1 MLSEATADANVGG
14 VQTNP
19 DICEDDSTA
28 RAAKWNE
35 PPNDIHDWCSYSYSW
50 NGQPASGSAYQGL
63 ELTDFQRVT
72 SEYTGTEAESI
83 LDVASDPNNKF
94 LQSICKQREKGMVQD
109 GHFKSASKFLEG
121 SGPSRNWGKH
131 GRVVALHDDIVSV
144 DIALHESPAI
154 AQGLIVSTR
163 IVFDKDGIFKIGERS
178 DNTKANFDTFSEGP
192 KYLLEQTKGFTVK
205 QISKQL
211 HTGKEMH
218 VAEVGRKYEDGVE
231 GVVGA
236 AFTMWFAVAPTDEDL
251 EKASFAIVLGRRT
264 CREFC
269 PDLDSDADSFK
280 EIDSA
285 SKELKAPTVDSTCG
299 TVLSSDDWI
308 VSTGDQTLTNPNDKW
323 LALCTAINTRPTTL
337 THGGKSYDGNSAECC
352 KACAA
357 AKPPCVFHS
366 NDKYACMKDTACE
379 WTDPDGGPD
388 CASAFSDPVT
398 CAALGGGCSIDSST
412 GMCTGGSGV
421 ATCQPSSGSGSGIK
435 ARRARSDNLELEL
448 ELDDSEGAKRARRY
462 DSSSSVAVGSASDP
476 SATSTWIW
484 TQAALMPPVCSGLLG
499 IAGVTDASYDNP
511 VATTPCTKG
520 CGGMVDPRNSHA
532 MNELNWLLGVVL
544 AILAFLQ
551 IGSMAMSGDGGE
563 PTKAANLIVAVIA
576 AHVIVGLWLMWD
588 DGMSCTEYLVE
599 FSGEPQQ
606 VMSRLAWHWPH
617 VITSQG
623 ILWPYIIGI
632 LLASIV
638 GGLALFGFF
647 SEGTL
652 SGSAAFQAVAMI
664 APLLTLVTMEIF
676 VAVGTYGA
684 MTAGRSEDP
693 DEKMNFWVAEA
704 FAKMGGEAVDRNTS
718 LAVGGWLVV
727 VAFMVV
733 SVGTTAISAYTYG
746 LRGMVV
752 DPAGMPATAVLQ
764 AFLFPGAVMLAT
776 EAYAAAKH
784 ADRVWHGPNDSY
796 MGVSDVLDFCAST
809 SWIDTTITEA
819 GMVVLYVF
827 ALAMPVALGLA
838 LLTLIATRGDGSSTS
853 AAARMVALVATAG
866 TVCLTV
872 YMFVWQKLGHCL
884 TVPIT
889 PGFAYFAPF
898 FTTVG
903 VTVLAITATAIVA
916 GIGDAPPAY
925 TAKMTASY
933 AGYFGASTA
942 STSFM

>member
-1 MLSEATADANVGG
+1 
-14 VQTNP
+14 
-19 DICEDDSTA
+19 
-28 RAAKWNE
+28 
-35 PPNDIHDWCSYSYSW
+35 
-50 NGQPASGSAYQGL
+50 
-63 ELTDFQRVT
+63 
-72 SEYTGTEAESI
+72 
-83 LDVASDPNNKF
+83 
-94 LQSICKQREKGMVQD
+94 
-109 GHFKSASKFLEG
+109 
-121 SGPSRNWGKH
+121 
-131 GRVVALHDDIVSV
+131 
-144 DIALHESPAI
+144 
-154 AQGLIVSTR
+154 
-163 IVFDKDGIFKIGERS
+163 
-178 DNTKANFDTFSEGP
+178 
-192 KYLLEQTKGFTVK
+192 
-205 QISKQL
+205 
-211 HTGKEMH
+211 
-218 VAEVGRKYEDGVE
+218 
-231 GVVGA
+231 
-236 AFTMWFAVAPTDEDL
+236 
-251 EKASFAIVLGRRT
+251 
-264 CREFC
+264 
-269 PDLDSDADSFK
+269 
-280 EIDSA
+280 
-285 SKELKAPTVDSTCG
+285 
-299 TVLSSDDWI
+299 
-308 VSTGDQTLTNPNDKW
+308 
-323 LALCTAINTRPTTL
+323 
-337 THGGKSYDGNSAECC
+337 
-352 KACAA
+352 
-357 AKPPCVFHS
+357 
-366 NDKYACMKDTACE
+366 
-379 WTDPDGGPD
+379 
-388 CASAFSDPVT
+388 
-398 CAALGGGCSIDSST
+398 
-412 GMCTGGSGV
+412 
-421 ATCQPSSGSGSGIK
+421 
-435 ARRARSDNLELEL
+435 
-448 ELDDSEGAKRARRY
+448 
-462 DSSSSVAVGSASDP
+462 
-476 SATSTWIW
+476 
-484 TQAALMPPVCSGLLG
+484 
-499 IAGVTDASYDNP
+499 
-511 VATTPCTKG
+511 
-520 CGGMVDPRNSHA
+520 
-532 MNELNWLLGVVL
+532 
-544 AILAFLQ
+544 
-551 IGSMAMSGDGGE
+551 
-563 PTKAANLIVAVIA
+563 
-576 AHVIVGLWLMWD
+576 MWD

-884 TVPIT
+884 TVPNPPHPSRRGHRPRASGLHRQDDRELRGLLWRVYRVDLVHVI
-889 PGFAYFAPF
+889 AAPRR
-898 FTTVG
+898 
-903 VTVLAITATAIVA
+903 
-916 GIGDAPPAY
+916 
-925 TAKMTASY
+925 M
-933 AGYFGASTA
+933 
-942 STSFM
+942 

>member
-1 MLSEATADANVGG
+1 
-14 VQTNP
+14 
-19 DICEDDSTA
+19 
-28 RAAKWNE
+28 
-35 PPNDIHDWCSYSYSW
+35 
-50 NGQPASGSAYQGL
+50 
-63 ELTDFQRVT
+63 
-72 SEYTGTEAESI
+72 
-83 LDVASDPNNKF
+83 
-94 LQSICKQREKGMVQD
+94 
-109 GHFKSASKFLEG
+109 
-121 SGPSRNWGKH
+121 
-131 GRVVALHDDIVSV
+131 
-144 DIALHESPAI
+144 
-154 AQGLIVSTR
+154 
-163 IVFDKDGIFKIGERS
+163 
-178 DNTKANFDTFSEGP
+178 
-192 KYLLEQTKGFTVK
+192 
-205 QISKQL
+205 
-211 HTGKEMH
+211 
-218 VAEVGRKYEDGVE
+218 
-231 GVVGA
+231 
-236 AFTMWFAVAPTDEDL
+236 
-251 EKASFAIVLGRRT
+251 
-264 CREFC
+264 
-269 PDLDSDADSFK
+269 
-280 EIDSA
+280 
-285 SKELKAPTVDSTCG
+285 
-299 TVLSSDDWI
+299 
-308 VSTGDQTLTNPNDKW
+308 
-323 LALCTAINTRPTTL
+323 
-337 THGGKSYDGNSAECC
+337 
-352 KACAA
+352 
-357 AKPPCVFHS
+357 
-366 NDKYACMKDTACE
+366 
-379 WTDPDGGPD
+379 
-388 CASAFSDPVT
+388 
-398 CAALGGGCSIDSST
+398 
-412 GMCTGGSGV
+412 MCTGGSGV

-435 ARRARSDNLELEL
+435 ARRARSDNLELEP

-916 GIGDAPPAY
+916 GIGEAPPAY